1 MVAWATA
8 VSGAGFR
15 ACIQPVILFVSKARA
30 RASGPRVRWCSP
42 QAESPLTAPHRLPP
56 SPTPSVLVTGGC
68 GYIGAHVAAAL
79 LTHTPW
85 RVRLVDNFAN
95 SGPGVRDAI
104 VAAVAAQAPDA
115 EARLG
120 LHACDLRDP
129 ATLDALPPVDAVV
142 HMAALK
148 SVPAS
153 VADPVSYYDN
163 NLRGL
168 VNVLSW
174 AQRRDCGAVVYSS
187 SCSVYG
193 DVAAAAGPDPARRT
207 VTEATP
213 MGTPLSPYAH
223 TKQLN
228 ESILRLYPGAR
239 RMILRYFNPVGAH
252 ASGLLGDRP
261 DGSAVSSLAAA
272 LCRAAAAETPF
283 TIHGDDY
290 DTRDGTCVRDYV
302 HVCDIAEAHVEA
314 LRWAMRAED
323 GPALD
328 VVNLGSAEGHTVR
341 EAVAAFERAT
351 GETLDVRTGPRRPG
365 DIAAIENGSR
375 KALRT
380 LGWAP
385 KRTLDEM
392 MASAWAWHERLVGAE
407 VA

>member
-1 MVAWATA
+1 M
-8 VSGAGFR
+8 
-15 ACIQPVILFVSKARA
+15 
-30 RASGPRVRWCSP
+30 
-42 QAESPLTAPHRLPP
+42 
-56 SPTPSVLVTGGC
+56 TGGC

-79 LTHTPW
+79 LSQTPW

-95 SGPGVRDAI
+95 SAPEVRDAI
-104 VAAVAAQAPDA
+104 VASVADFVPGAD
-115 EARLG
+115 ARLS
-120 LHACDLRDP
+120 LHRADLRTP
-129 ATLDALPPVDAVV
+129 GALDALPPVDAVV

-153 VADPVSYYDN
+153 LADPVSYYDN

-168 VNVLSW
+168 INVLSW
-174 AQRRDCGAVVYSS
+174 AQRRSCRGVVYSS
-187 SCSVYG
+187 SCSIYG
-193 DVAAAAGPDPARRT
+193 DVSAAHSPDPARRT

-213 MGTPLSPYAH
+213 MGAPLSPYAH

-228 ESILRLYPGAR
+228 ESILRLYPEAR

-252 ASGLLGDRP
+252 RSGLLGDRP

-272 LCRAAAAETPF
+272 LCRAAAAETAF

-290 DTRDGTCVRDYV
+290 ETRDGTCVRDYV

-341 EAVAAFERAT
+341 EALAAFERAS
-351 GETLDVRTGPRRPG
+351 GQTLEVRIGPRRPG
-365 DIAAIENGSR
+365 DIAAIENGSG

-380 LGWAP
+380 LGWTP
-385 KRTLDEM
+385 VRTLDQM
-392 MASAWAWHERLVGAE
+392 MDSAWRWHQSLAEAE